1 MQPYWTEVGPS
12 LSRSREQSAATLT
25 IVYWMLVW
33 DRGEIPMPQILI
45 RCPKFGRAIATGLQ
59 TEKIKFDS
67 LAGIQFSVV
76 CPACG
81 KIHRWRQHD
90 AWIVGTEN
98 DQLPDGRSS

>member
-1 MQPYWTEVGPS
+1 
-12 LSRSREQSAATLT
+12 
-25 IVYWMLVW
+25 MLVW

-59 TEKIKFDS
+59 TEKIKFES

-81 KIHRWRQHD
+81 KIHRWRQRD
-90 AWIVGTEN
+90 AWIAGTEN
-98 DQLPDGRSS
+98 DELPDSRPS